1 MKTKEQVQQ
10 ELNTYLTKTSQHV
23 FVSGD
28 NKNFLRVVET
38 TTINGEKI
46 WFSIWLDENLE
57 PKSIDRSVDV
67 SRYEDPN
74 AKCWVKHSFFLN
86 REMKSVKLKKKTQ
99 CIADALIPFIPA
111 GTFDGEWEVVVFE
124 DEQINAFALPGGKIG
139 VYTGI
144 LNVAKTP
151 DQLAS
156 VMGHEIGHVIAEHG
170 SGSHN

>member
-67 SRYEDPN
+67 SRYTDPN
-74 AKCWVKHSFFLN
+74 SKCWVKHSLFLN

-99 CIADALIPFIPA
+99 WIADALVSVVSELPKPPMLLKENRDYIANLLDKLKMIKK
-111 GTFDGEWEVVVFE
+111 EEV
-124 DEQINAFALPGGKIG
+124 
-139 VYTGI
+139 
-144 LNVAKTP
+144 
-151 DQLAS
+151 
-156 VMGHEIGHVIAEHG
+156 
-170 SGSHN
+170 

>member
-38 TTINGEKI
+38 TTMDGEKI

-57 PKSIDRSVDV
+57 PKAIDRNVV
-67 SRYEDPN
+67 IGRYDDPN
-74 AKCWVKHSFFLN
+74 AKCWIKHSLFLN

-99 CIADALIPFIPA
+99 WIADVLAEAVSQLPKPPMSWKEIRDYNETLINRLKLSK
-111 GTFDGEWEVVVFE
+111 E
-124 DEQINAFALPGGKIG
+124 G
-139 VYTGI
+139 V
-144 LNVAKTP
+144 
-151 DQLAS
+151 
-156 VMGHEIGHVIAEHG
+156 
-170 SGSHN
+170 

>member
-38 TTINGEKI
+38 TTMDGEKI
-46 WFSIWLDENLE
+46 WFSIWLDENLA

-67 SRYEDPN
+67 SRYHDPN
-74 AKCWVKHSFFLN
+74 SKCWVKHSLFLN

-99 CIADALIPFIPA
+99 WIADVLVEAVSELPAPPMGWKESRDYNETLINRLKLSK
-111 GTFDGEWEVVVFE
+111 E
-124 DEQINAFALPGGKIG
+124 G
-139 VYTGI
+139 V
-144 LNVAKTP
+144 
-151 DQLAS
+151 
-156 VMGHEIGHVIAEHG
+156 
-170 SGSHN
+170 

>member
-23 FVSGD
+23 FVAGEK
-28 NKNFLRVVET
+28 NKTYFRVVET
-38 TTINGEKI
+38 TTKDGDKI

-86 REMKSVKLKKKTQ
+86 REMKSIKLKKKTQ
-99 CIADALIPFIPA
+99 CIADALVA
-111 GTFDGEWEVVVFE
+111 AVSE
-124 DEQINAFALPGGKIG
+124 LPKPPITWKENREYMENLLGKLK
-139 VYTGI
+139 V
-144 LNVAKTP
+144 
-151 DQLAS
+151 S
-156 VMGHEIGHVIAEHG
+156 
-170 SGSHN
+170 